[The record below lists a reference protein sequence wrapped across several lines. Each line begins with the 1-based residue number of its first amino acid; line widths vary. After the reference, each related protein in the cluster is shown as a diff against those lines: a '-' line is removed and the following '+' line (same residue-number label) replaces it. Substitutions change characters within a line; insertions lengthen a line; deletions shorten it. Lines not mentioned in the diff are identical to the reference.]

1 MNVISRT
8 LKFTLGLTLGAGVGA
23 VAAMLLAPTSGKA
36 NRAQIK
42 SRIDEILQA
51 GHDAQHEREKELQEY
66 WEKEVNVHYDGKEK
80 DEHKK

>member
-8 LKFTLGLTLGAGVGA
+8 LKFTLGLTLGAGAGA

-36 NRAQIK
+36 NRSQIK

-51 GHDAQHEREKELQEY
+51 GQVAQREREKELQEY
-66 WEKEVNVHYDGKEK
+66 WEKEVNIKYDDK
-80 DEHKK
+80 DKDKK